1 MPRFATSLRRDVNP
15 QGPNPIGVA
24 FSVLR
29 SLLSRRKPRPHG
41 DGAAVE
47 PDTTALADVLTQLAE
62 RGVAGLPGM
71 RDVIASFRHHAESI
85 DPDALNRDAA
95 LAYWLNLYNAGAL
108 DLAARAAADGDLTV
122 LRVPGAF
129 TSPWTEVAGES
140 LSLTDIEHAKIRR
153 FGDPRIHGALVCG
166 SASCPTLRY
175 EPYTGMSLDEQ
186 LDDQLRSFLAAG
198 GAVVTDSG
206 SNVTVRLSR
215 VLLWYGNDF
224 VRPQRMPVFLPASKP
239 AITRAV
245 RRWLPPGA
253 IEALDAGARVEFQ
266 PYDWSLACSIG

>member
-1 MPRFATSLRRDVNP
+1 MRIGGVSLRRDVNTR
-15 QGPNPIGVA
+15 GPNPIGVA
-24 FSVLR
+24 FSVIR
-29 SLLSRRKPRPHG
+29 SLLSRRRPRPQG
-41 DGAAVE
+41 RGTE
-47 PDTTALADVLTQLAE
+47 PDTTALAEVLDHLAQ
-62 RGVAGLPGM
+62 RGVAGLPDM
-71 RDVIASFRHHAESI
+71 RDRIASYRRHAETI
-85 DPDALNRDAA
+85 DPDGLDRDAA

-108 DLAARAAADGDLTV
+108 DLAAQAAADGDLSV

-129 TSPWTEVAGES
+129 TDRWTEVAGES

-175 EPYTGMSLDEQ
+175 EPYAGKALGEQ
-186 LDDQLRSFLAAG
+186 LDDQLASFLAAG

-206 SNVTVRLSR
+206 SETRLLLSR

-224 VRPQRMPVFLPASKP
+224 VRPHRMPVFVPASKS
-239 AITRAV
+239 AVARAV
-245 RRWLPPGA
+245 RRWLPPSA
-253 IEALDAGARVEFQ
+253 RDALDTGAPIEFQ